1 MSIELNKYIFDAVI
15 MFYENCFEY
24 LFIMNKHFI
33 FIIFDVD
40 SGWLFAKLVLSIG
53 STLQALTDMFL
64 ILLLLGKATPYNI

>member
-40 SGWLFAKLVLSIG
+40 SGWLFAKFSSEHKQYI
-53 STLQALTDMFL
+53 ACTDRYVPNT
-64 ILLLLGKATPYNI
+64 IVTW